1 MNTMERY
8 NLEDYKVAIIIPAIK
23 RKFLRKTLRSIFL
36 QSIDNFHIYIG
47 DDASQEDLQSII
59 SDFPQDKITYRKFKT
74 NLGSYD
80 LISHWKRCIAMSNNE
95 PWIWLF
101 SDDDIMSSNC
111 IEQFIALANKKKS
124 DFYRF
129 QTRKIDENDNI
140 VFESLLP
147 NVTNIDL
154 FLNKKLSYK
163 IESYAVEC
171 IFRRKM
177 LDVFNQIP
185 HTPLGWCFD
194 DILWI
199 KLLTYS
205 FIYTIPN
212 FQNPSGVTM
221 SLEKRKAVYELAKK
235 YGILILEDNPYGDL
249 RYSGEFIPNI
259 KSFDEDEIVIYCG
272 SFSKVISPGMRVAY
286 CIAPKQIFQKLVVC
300 KQGSDVHTNI
310 WSQYVCDEFIT
321 KYDFNAH
328 LEKLRKLY
336 TKKAQFC
343 MDLLD
348 KYASPAITYHKIDGG
363 LFIWCDLPESIDM
376 PSFCKEAVLKKV
388 CVVPGNA
395 FLTDENEKCNS
406 FRINFSTPTDEQLE
420 KGIKILGE
428 LANSKLK

>member
-1 MNTMERY
+1 M
-8 NLEDYKVAIIIPAIK
+8 
-23 RKFLRKTLRSIFL
+23 
-36 QSIDNFHIYIG
+36 IDI
-47 DDASQEDLQSII
+47 SVKDL
-59 SDFPQDKITYRKFKT
+59 
-74 NLGSYD
+74 
-80 LISHWKRCIAMSNNE
+80 
-95 PWIWLF
+95 
-101 SDDDIMSSNC
+101 
-111 IEQFIALANKKKS
+111 
-124 DFYRF
+124 
-129 QTRKIDENDNI
+129 
-140 VFESLLP
+140 V
-147 NVTNIDL
+147 
-154 FLNKKLSYK
+154 
-163 IESYAVEC
+163 
-171 IFRRKM
+171 
-177 LDVFNQIP
+177 
-185 HTPLGWCFD
+185 
-194 DILWI
+194 
-199 KLLTYS
+199 
-205 FIYTIPN
+205 
-212 FQNPSGVTM
+212 
-221 SLEKRKAVYELAKK
+221 
-235 YGILILEDNPYGDL
+235 
-249 RYSGEFIPNI
+249 